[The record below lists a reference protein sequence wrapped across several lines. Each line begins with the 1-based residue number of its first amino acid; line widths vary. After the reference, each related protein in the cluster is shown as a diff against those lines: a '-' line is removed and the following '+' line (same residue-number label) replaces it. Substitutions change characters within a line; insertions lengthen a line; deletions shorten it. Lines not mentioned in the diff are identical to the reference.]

1 MEHTVVQNK
10 VLCKKGT
17 FFMNGKIKWFNNRKG
32 YGFISGED
40 GNEVFV
46 HYSGINGEGY
56 KTLATGQE
64 VSYDVTRDA
73 NDRTIAVNVSAKA

>member
-1 MEHTVVQNK
+1 
-10 VLCKKGT
+10 
-17 FFMNGKIKWFNNRKG
+17 MNGKIKWFNNRKG